1 MLQSIRDRLTGPIV
15 WFVIALIAVPFA
27 FWGIQSFGGGGAD
40 PVVVKVGD
48 QKITQAQFRQ
58 TYDQRYQ
65 QYRSLL
71 GESFRADLFDENR
84 FRELTLDDMV
94 QESAMR
100 QYARSAGYRASDAT
114 LRDFLITVPA
124 FQKDGKFSSDS
135 YRALLEQQG
144 MKPDA
149 YERQLRESLAIE
161 QLRNA
166 VQSTSFVTAEQTWA
180 AHRLEKQTRR
190 ITVVQVSAKNFRD
203 QVKVTDAEIADR
215 YETDKSRYQ
224 TAERVKLAYVEL
236 DRNQLATAG
245 APAPEVLK
253 ALYDAEKEARFAS
266 PEERRASHILVNF
279 GADKAAAKK
288 KTEDLLAKIKGGQD
302 FAQVAREASDDPG
315 SKAQGGDL
323 GWVRKGMMAPKF
335 EEALYGIPD
344 AGADVAGPVE
354 TEFGWHLIKLVE
366 IKAATIRPFEDAA
379 VQAELVEAYGTREGE
394 KRFQELS
401 SKLEALA
408 FENTSLEP
416 VAAEMKLEIKSTDW
430 FTRSGGA
437 GTGIAAIEA
446 VRQTAFSSEVLQ
458 DGENSK
464 PIPVSDDALV
474 VIHKSEHE
482 PARQRPLDEV
492 KELVRETLVTEGA
505 AKLAREAADSLVA
518 KVKAGEGLREAA
530 TAQGLT
536 PQFDGEAQRGQAELE
551 GPVVDAAFR
560 MARPAQ
566 GATHV
571 EAIAAGNGGTAVIA
585 LSAVIDPP
593 RPDDATLGGDGA
605 LQSRVR
611 DSLAGAEFGAYRK
624 SVENEIEVEKVQ
636 APEVKADNPE
646 L

>member
-27 FWGIQSFGGGGAD
+27 FWGIQSFRSGGSD

-58 TYDQRYQ
+58 TYEQRYQ

-114 LRDFLITVPA
+114 LRDFLVSVPA
-124 FQKDGKFSSDS
+124 FQKDGKFSSDT
-135 YRALLEQQG
+135 YRALLDQQG

-166 VQSTSFVTAEQTWA
+166 VQSTSFVTPEQTWA

-190 ITVVQVSAKNFRD
+190 ITVVPISAKNFRD
-203 QVKVTDAEIADR
+203 QVKVTDAQIADR

-224 TAERVKLAYVEL
+224 TAERIKLAYVEL
-236 DRNQLATAG
+236 DRKQLAVAE

-253 ALYDAEKEARFAS
+253 AMYDAEKEARFSA
-266 PEERRASHILVNF
+266 PEERRASHILVTF
-279 GADKAAAKK
+279 GADKTAAKK
-288 KTEDLLAKIKGGQD
+288 KAEDLLARIKGGQD

-335 EEALYGIPD
+335 EEALYAIPS
-344 AGADVAGPVE
+344 AGSDVAGPVE

-366 IKAATIRPFEDAA
+366 IKAASIRPFEDAG
-379 VQAELVEAYGTREGE
+379 VQAELLEAYRTREGE

-401 SKLEALA
+401 TKLETLA

-416 VAAEMKLEIKSTDW
+416 VAAEMKLEVKTTDW
-430 FTRSGGA
+430 FTREGGP
-437 GTGIAAIEA
+437 GIAGIEA
-446 VRQTAFSSEVLQ
+446 IKQAAFSPEVLQ

-464 PIPVSDDALV
+464 PIPASEDALV
-474 VIHKSEHE
+474 VVHKAEHE
-482 PARQRPLDEV
+482 PGRQRTLEEV
-492 KELVRETLVTEGA
+492 KDAVRETLVSEGA
-505 AKLAREAADSLVA
+505 AKLAREAADTLVT

-530 TAQGLT
+530 AAQGLT
-536 PQFDGEAQRGQAELE
+536 PQFDGEAQRGQAELD
-551 GPVVDAAFR
+551 GAIADAAFR
-560 MARPAQ
+560 MPRPAK

-571 EAIAAGNGGTAVIA
+571 EAITTGNGSTSVIA
-585 LSAVIDPP
+585 LSEVSDPP
-593 RPDDATLGGDGA
+593 RPDDATLSGEGA
-605 LQSRVR
+605 LQGRVR

-624 SVENEIEVEKVQ
+624 AVEDEIEVEKVQ
-636 APEVKADNPE
+636 APEVKSENPE